1 MFVFY
6 DWPFPHVYFAKNVA
20 NIIFDLILGSVF
32 SDCGDII
39 FILLTAIVIQ
49 IISVISVPSWHVF
62 LFWSPWHRQLPWCIG
77 TLKYDGW
84 VSNSLVTHTQAKKLL
99 PLVGPQALP
108 ILYGHHHIQAISNA
122 CWYSYVPMNTNLWK
136 HKTYVDG
143 IMTPYLG
150 SQDSTLWMSPDS
162 LGWRQEG
169 TNTENFPVTVHQY

>member
-1 MFVFY
+1 MFY
-6 DWPFPHVYFAKNVA
+6 ISTHLYFAKNVEY
-20 NIIFDLILGSVF
+20 F
-32 SDCGDII
+32 SFNSCLS
-39 FILLTAIVIQ
+39 FQWLRLLWGYHFHFVDSNHASNN
-49 IISVISVPSWHVF
+49 SVISVPSWHVF

-122 CWYSYVPMNTNLWK
+122 CWYSYVPLNTNLWK